1 MLIGVQDEILRL
13 EQLGLLAPLLK
24 DQTTGHNIRWATDA
38 YANSRNAEITP
49 DLITGEHSGVIRNRA
64 RKELE
69 LQSDRTKS
77 HAEVF
82 SPIWVCNRMIDA
94 ALEES
99 RNDAQDT
106 SESDAWIQSRWLEIT
121 CGEAPFLVQRYDVLT
136 GEIIPIEQRKGIL
149 DRKLQS
155 ISKLK
160 ACKEVSSDRVH
171 FEEAQWI
178 KSMIRA
184 FQSVY
189 GYELQG
195 DNLLIARLNLYMTFE
210 EYLDNI
216 CHRKPSPKES
226 KQIINIITWNLWQMD
241 GLTGHTP
248 CDEEPP
254 SPQRSLFDWAGVCQK
269 PKETPKPCQIRFYIN
284 SKNNKTF
291 TIPQLAK
298 QGEDIMKFDYIVGNP
313 PYQEE
318 QTSQCFD
325 ESMKNYAPPIY
336 NFFMNECYKIAN
348 TCILIHPARFLFDA
362 GSTPKDWN
370 KKILNDEHFK
380 VLCYEEDS
388 HRYFPTLTTPI
399 KGGIAITCRNQKLRY
414 GAIIAFTKYPIVN
427 DILQKVINSP
437 NYKTLMNIVYSRTIY
452 RLTDKMHTDNPFALH
467 RLSNGH
473 MYDMSSNIMTLL
485 PEIFYDT
492 KPEDELSYIKIIGRI
507 NNKRV
512 VKYINREYIKQVEN
526 LDCYKLFV
534 AQANGSGEFGETLSD
549 SEIGEPETAS
559 TETFIS
565 IGRFDTINEVRS
577 LDKYIRTRFTR
588 TLLSILKV
596 TQNGNKPVWRLI
608 PLQDFT
614 SSSDIDW
621 SKSIPEIDQQLYK
634 KYGLNEN
641 EIEFIETHV
650 KPMT

>member
-1 MLIGVQDEILRL
+1 VKEPNPILIGVQDEILRL
-13 EQLGLLAPLLK
+13 AQLGLLAPLLK

-38 YANSRNAEITP
+38 YAELGRSYEKNAEITP

-99 RNDAQDT
+99 RNDVRDAG
-106 SESDAWIQSRWLEIT
+106 ECDAWIQSRWLEIT

-136 GEIIPIEQRKGIL
+136 GEVIPIEQRKGIL

-155 ISKLK
+155 ICPLK
-160 ACKEVSSDRVH
+160 AYKDVGD
-171 FEEAQWI
+171 FEGVQWI

-226 KQIINIITWNLWQMD
+226 KQIINIITSNLWQMD

-284 SKNNKTF
+284 SRNIKTF
-291 TIPQLAK
+291 TIPQLAE
-298 QGEDIMKFDYIVGNP
+298 QGEQTMKFDYIVGNP

-318 QTSQCFD
+318 APGTSTSD
-325 ESMKNYAPPIY
+325 IPIY
-336 NFFMNECYKIAN
+336 HLFMDETYKLSN
-348 TCILIHPARFLFDA
+348 KVVLVTPGRFLFNA
-362 GSTPKDWN
+362 GATPSAWN
-370 KKILNDEHFK
+370 ERMLNDKHLK
-380 VLCYEEDS
+380 VIWYEQDS
-388 HRYFPTLTTPI
+388 SKLFPNTDI
-399 KGGIAITCRNQKLRY
+399 KGGVAVTYHNNCTWFDEIGVFTSFTELNSIYHKVSKLTVDSLNM
-414 GAIIAFTKYPIVN
+414 IIYTQNKFQLDVLNN
-427 DILQKVINSP
+427 DIPNLNRSDKRLESNIFKLEIFKEQRKSNSDLKILGLTDGNKRTYRYVDNKYIDTSHPNLDKYKVI
-437 NYKTLMNIVYSRTIY
+437 
-452 RLTDKMHTDNPFALH
+452 
-467 RLSNGH
+467 
-473 MYDMSSNIMTLL
+473 L
-485 PEIFYDT
+485 P
-492 KPEDELSYIKIIGRI
+492 KS
-507 NNKRV
+507 
-512 VKYINREYIKQVEN
+512 
-526 LDCYKLFV
+526 
-534 AQANGSGEFGETLSD
+534 NGSGAIGEVLSTPL
-549 SEIGEPETAS
+549 IGEPLIGYTR
-559 TETFIS
+559 TFIG
-565 IGRFDTINEVRS
+565 IGAFDDNSTAENC
-577 LDKYIRTRFTR
+577 LKYIKSKFCRTM
-588 TLLSILKV
+588 LGVLKI
-596 TQNGNKPVWRLI
+596 TQDNNPEKWKYV

-614 SSSDIDW
+614 ENSDIDW

-634 KYGLNEN
+634 KYGLDEN

-650 KPMT
+650 KAMT